1 MDYGKNGDVMDYRQ
15 DGGVADMGDNWG
27 FTDAHTHIGTWEEQ
41 REREETGILSLVC
54 GSTPREAERA
64 VKMRGRYVIPTCG
77 LHPWYGAEYQVEE
90 LTEWMEQC
98 PVIGEIGMDSVWCQ
112 TPLKIQEQVFRR
124 QLRMAHQAGKPVI
137 LHTKGQEER
146 ISGIIKEF
154 PNRYLVHWYS
164 CGRYP
169 EEFLAQDCYFSI
181 GPDVWW
187 NPAVQQIAAN
197 VPADR
202 LLVETDGLNSVK
214 WAWEEGLKALGAE
227 KAECGVKERQLAG
240 EAEFVVKERRL
251 AGETECIVKER
262 RMAGERKCLGKGW
275 AEDRKMSVMSA
286 LSHTLST
293 VAKLR
298 RISYEEAGRRCWNN
312 LVYGFLGSLFALD
325 FFQKAPYN

>member
-1 MDYGKNGDVMDYRQ
+1 
-15 DGGVADMGDNWG
+15 MGDNWG

-64 VKMRGRYVIPTCG
+64 VKMRGRHVIPTCG

-169 EEFLAQDCYFSI
+169 EEFLAQDCYF
-181 GPDVWW
+181 P
-187 NPAVQQIAAN
+187 
-197 VPADR
+197 
-202 LLVETDGLNSVK
+202 
-214 WAWEEGLKALGAE
+214 
-227 KAECGVKERQLAG
+227 
-240 EAEFVVKERRL
+240 
-251 AGETECIVKER
+251 
-262 RMAGERKCLGKGW
+262 
-275 AEDRKMSVMSA
+275 SA
-286 LSHTLST
+286 PMYGGI
-293 VAKLR
+293 LR
-298 RISYEEAGRRCWNN
+298 CSR
-312 LVYGFLGSLFALD
+312 
-325 FFQKAPYN
+325 

>member
-1 MDYGKNGDVMDYRQ
+1 
-15 DGGVADMGDNWG
+15 MGDNWG

-227 KAECGVKERQLAG
+227 KAECGVSRGSGIRRKRAAVSRGNGMHCKRAANGRGAEMFGQRMGGGQEDERN
-240 EAEFVVKERRL
+240 V
-251 AGETECIVKER
+251 
-262 RMAGERKCLGKGW
+262 
-275 AEDRKMSVMSA
+275 SA
-286 LSHTLST
+286 FPYIEHRS
-293 VAKLR
+293 
-298 RISYEEAGRRCWNN
+298 
-312 LVYGFLGSLFALD
+312 
-325 FFQKAPYN
+325 KASPDIL